1 VTYDQT
7 GPGGRVARTA
17 DFVFRDGVGAQRFRT
32 DLAAPDLRAVGWRAE
47 VHYRGEAEPTVLEQA
62 PTETTAIVLD
72 LDGTGVLAVTV
83 SVREPRWD
91 VAGSATVDL
100 FHPATGDRH
109 RIVLDPTMPTDRW
122 TAVVRT
128 VPGPVRY
135 TVSWHRPGGDV
146 VEPERETVA
155 RDIVVEPPPS
165 LFAQTGVQLVAV
177 GSFDGLAQLIVEV
190 RTGPDATAVPFAF
203 TAAGQDAQWSDP
215 GLDPAALAYQ
225 SRQTLV
231 DTDGGRTEFDWVD
244 QDAPVLVAGDQ
255 LRFDVLVQPRLLD
268 LGGRYRLA
276 LLELAPGMAIPTR
289 PAATL
294 VLRDRDT
301 VQHWSFR
308 MSAAGEST
316 FWHRLAL
323 IPSTGQRT
331 VGDWIQQRTAI
342 VVPTPPDP
350 APAVPALPGI
360 TPTIPVQ

>member
-1 VTYDQT
+1 M
-7 GPGGRVARTA
+7 R
-17 DFVFRDGVGAQRFRT
+17 
-32 DLAAPDLRAVGWRAE
+32 
-47 VHYRGEAEPTVLEQA
+47 YRGEAEPTVLEQA

-135 TVSWHRPGGDV
+135 TVSWHRPGGDL

-165 LFAQTGVQLVAV
+165 LFAQTCVQLVAV

-190 RTGPDATAVPFAF
+190 RTGSDAPAVPFAF

-215 GLDPAALAYQ
+215 GLDPAALTYQ

-231 DTDGGRTEFDWVD
+231 DIDGGRTEFDWVD

-276 LLELAPGMAIPTR
+276 LLELAPGPANPTG

-294 VLRDRDT
+294 VLAGPRHRAALEFPDGRRGRVGVLAPARADPCDRATNRRRLDPT
-301 VQHWSFR
+301 AHRHRRADAARAAISSPSCSEYHPHHPRAVKRGRPPCSPSSHRSTRSAVSSFSETTR
-308 MSAAGEST
+308 
-316 FWHRLAL
+316 
-323 IPSTGQRT
+323 
-331 VGDWIQQRTAI
+331 
-342 VVPTPPDP
+342 PTPRSTTWR
-350 APAVPALPGI
+350 VRR
-360 TPTIPVQ
+360 T